1 MELVGYLI
9 IYIIGIFISAKF
21 CEDFLFVDEYEIY
34 TNNKKWIV
42 SLAVTLLSFAGI
54 LLFSIFSILV
64 YLYKESLTLKYKNW
78 AIYKIFF
85 RK

>member
-1 MELVGYLI
+1 MIWYLI
-9 IYIIGIFISAKF
+9 IYIIGMFISAKF

>member
-1 MELVGYLI
+1 MEIVWYLI
-9 IYIIGIFISAKF
+9 VYIVGVFISAKF